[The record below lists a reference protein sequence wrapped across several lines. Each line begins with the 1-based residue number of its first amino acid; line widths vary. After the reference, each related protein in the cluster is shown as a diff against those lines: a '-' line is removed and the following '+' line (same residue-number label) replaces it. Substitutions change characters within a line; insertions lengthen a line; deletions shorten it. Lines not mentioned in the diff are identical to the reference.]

1 MKNSIIFNGTVDKVS
16 TMADGTLRVY
26 VGTQELS
33 YEKMAQLFSFD
44 KSAGYFLISKQEISK
59 EEITTIE
66 EASEGVTPGKGKS
79 PSKRLRGVLYY
90 VWDQELATGTEV
102 GFESFYN
109 EEMDKITE
117 HYIKKLDAN
126 K

>member
-1 MKNSIIFNGTVDKVS
+1 M
-16 TMADGTLRVY
+16 GTLA
-26 VGTQELS
+26 EL

-44 KSAGYFLISKQEISK
+44 KSAGYFLISKQEVLK

-66 EASEGVTPGKGKS
+66 EASKGITPDKGKS
-79 PSKRLRGVLYY
+79 PSKRLRDVLYH
-90 VWDQELATGTEV
+90 VWDKGLVVGTKV
-102 GFESFYN
+102 GFESFYKA
-109 EEMDKITE
+109 EVDKITE

>member
-1 MKNSIIFNGTVDKVS
+1 MKNSILFNGTVDKVS

-59 EEITTIE
+59 EEIRTIE
-66 EASEGVTPGKGKS
+66 EASEGVTPDKGKS
-79 PSKRLRGVLYY
+79 PSKRLRSVLYH
-90 VWDQELATGTEV
+90 VWNTTLAVGKRV
-102 GFESFYN
+102 GFENFYK
-109 EEMDKITE
+109 EELDKITE